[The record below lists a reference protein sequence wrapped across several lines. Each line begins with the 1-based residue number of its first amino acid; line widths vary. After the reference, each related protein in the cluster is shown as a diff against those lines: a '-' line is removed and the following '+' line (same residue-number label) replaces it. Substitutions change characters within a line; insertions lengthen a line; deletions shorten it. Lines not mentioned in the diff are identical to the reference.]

1 MTDPA
6 VGTGHPPEFLMGLLN
21 RTLRVLLPTPLAG
34 PLRNQFMLLKF
45 TGRKTGRQFEI
56 PVTAHQIDGALYA
69 LANAG
74 WKANFRGDH
83 DVTVV
88 HGGRTTAMRGE
99 LISDP
104 ATVADLAR
112 RLAQSYGPKRA
123 QTMMGLKFRDDA
135 SVPSLQEFRD
145 AAHRDKLVAIQFTPV
160 TQ

>member
-99 LISDP
+99 LIDDP
-104 ATVADLAR
+104 DAVADLAH
-112 RLAQSYGPKRA
+112 RLAQGYGPRRA
-123 QTMMGLKFRDDA
+123 QTMMGLKFRDGA
-135 SVPSLQEFRD
+135 TVPPVEEFRD
-145 AAHRDKLVAIQFTPV
+145 AAHTEKLVAIRLTPL
-160 TQ
+160 T

>member
-6 VGTGHPPEFLMGLLN
+6 VSTGHPPELLMSVLN

-34 PLRNQFMLLKF
+34 PLGKQFMLLKF
-45 TGRKTGRQFEI
+45 TGRKTGRQFTI
-56 PVTAHQIDGALYA
+56 PVTAHHIDAGLYA

-74 WKANFRGDH
+74 WKNNFRGGH

-88 HGGRTTAMRGE
+88 HAGRTTPMRGQ